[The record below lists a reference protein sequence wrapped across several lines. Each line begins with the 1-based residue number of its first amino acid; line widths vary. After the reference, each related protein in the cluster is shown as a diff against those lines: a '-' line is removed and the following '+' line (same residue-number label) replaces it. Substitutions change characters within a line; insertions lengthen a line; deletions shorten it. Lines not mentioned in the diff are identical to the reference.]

1 MHLPVANQSLG
12 PAFGR
17 LGSRMACGTFLQS
30 HGLGIAGDIIAG
42 VAGVYIGNWVLKL
55 PFWISPR
62 APVINAGVRAVG
74 SLARAVHSFDLV
86 STSWL
91 QSRR

>member
-55 PFWISPR
+55 PFWISPH
-62 APVINAGVRAVG
+62 APQLSMLGYARWALLRVRFIR
-74 SLARAVHSFDLV
+74 SI
-86 STSWL
+86 
-91 QSRR
+91 